1 MSDPHAQREELKPIN
16 VAMVFV
22 VIATI
27 LAVCFFTSPPPD
39 RTPDGASPWAEGAI
53 LKALTDALAF
63 DFKIPTP
70 LGLEIKQL
78 AFGVGSGL
86 AAILVAGACFA
97 ARRSREHEFTLLDD
111 SAPAAPEPH
120 LKRQIEPLQ
129 GAQLLFGGVVVLSFL
144 SSLWAPMPE
153 VAFGGSVLLLGQC
166 LWVFAIR
173 FGFNARACRAAAIG
187 MIVILSAAA
196 TLAVVYYY
204 ERNQTMRPGYPI
216 GNPLF
221 FAACMIPAVLICV
234 CWIVR
239 GVRSLARGHVRALI
253 GIMGLAVVLVPMAW
267 GIKLAD
273 PRSTYVG
280 LGAGLASIMF
290 FAVRGAVAKISVII
304 ACLVLV
310 VVGYFSWLEP
320 LLDHRPETIRTR
332 LYGWTY
338 AQELIAASPIVGH
351 GQGGFA
357 LLGDAL
363 AVNDVADDPRAL
375 HARLAHAHNEW
386 LETGADLGSIGLV
399 MTLGCF
405 ALTFWAGVRALRQI
419 SNPNHR
425 WLLIGLLASLAAL
438 MVEEC
443 ADVALRI
450 AGLPTIFYS
459 VVGMIWALAGSVRT
473 ERATSAAR
481 ATKLTAQGFVSAGA
495 VVLGLMVSTAAV
507 LDFHASRALHDFH
520 EKLQQ
525 RQWDAAV
532 EEVQFA
538 TRFRLSPS
546 RKLTSFY
553 SQAWCH
559 LRIAEESLRDFQAAT
574 AQAAEAKMLP
584 SGDALRSYAQLVI
597 EHARSAIELTDTLA
611 QHTPNYYGMQRV
623 AGSALELIR
632 HVAELT
638 GDLERADQFRLA
650 AVQALRRELS
660 REPHDADLAWHILE
674 LSPELGLTGIIELIC
689 PPMRYH
695 DVDLRYFQLVQS
707 LAQNPNF
714 DVEFQPLL
722 TPALTQLIAK
732 PLGSVEVSY
741 AAQKLRIAAWVA
753 VGRGDPARGKD
764 YAQHAVS
771 LAEKQ
776 KDRFPIAHAIAYRE
790 LAHFGFLADPRDV
803 RAAIE
808 AATMSNSL
816 LADSHEAAPIKART
830 SQRLAMYYLALG
842 DEPAAEELMPNLTL
856 LKPEARQAEL
866 ATAYFSLCQL
876 VLTLPEDRR
885 PGYFR
890 DRVDRLYELSQSSQ
904 TAPEIRLAAIT
915 LKAQAA
921 LRQGDAASC
930 ARYWRE
936 ALELGFDPAEVLP
949 LAEQAA
955 QAHPQEQAL
964 QQLIQELEIVL
975 TGPMPEVRNQ

>member
-1 MSDPHAQREELKPIN
+1 MSDPHPEREELKPIN
-16 VAMVFV
+16 VVMVFV
-22 VIATI
+22 IIATI

-39 RTPDGASPWAEGAI
+39 RTPDGAVPWAEGAI

-70 LGLEIKQL
+70 LGLEIKNL

-97 ARRSREHEFTLLDD
+97 ARRSREHEFMLVED
-111 SAPAAPEPH
+111 SSTAAPEPH
-120 LKRQIEPLQ
+120 LKRQIDPLQ
-129 GAQLLFGGVVVLSFL
+129 GAQLLLGGVVALSFL
-144 SSLWAPMPE
+144 SSVWAPMPD
-153 VAFGGSVLLLGQC
+153 VAFGGSVILLGQC
-166 LWVFAIR
+166 LWVLAIR

-187 MIVILSAAA
+187 MIVVLSAAA

-221 FAACMIPAVLICV
+221 FAACMIPAVLICL
-234 CWIVR
+234 CWVVR
-239 GVRSLARGHVRALI
+239 SVGSLARGNVRALI
-253 GIMGLAVVLVPMAW
+253 GIVGLTVVLVPIAW

-273 PRSTYVG
+273 PRSTYVALGVG
-280 LGAGLASIMF
+280 LVSIVF
-290 FAVRGAVAKISVII
+290 FAVRGMAAKISVII
-304 ACLVLV
+304 ACLVLAA
-310 VVGYFSWLEP
+310 VGYFSWLEP
-320 LLDHRPETIRTR
+320 LLDHRPETLRTR

-375 HARLAHAHNEW
+375 HAHLAHAHNEW

-399 MTLGCF
+399 MTLGCY
-405 ALTFWAGVRALRQI
+405 ALTFWAGVGALRQI
-419 SNPNHR
+419 SNPSHR

-443 ADVALRI
+443 GDVALRI
-450 AGLPTIFYS
+450 AGLPTIFYA

-473 ERATSAAR
+473 ESPTPEARAKKSAAR
-481 ATKLTAQGFVSAGA
+481 GLVLAGT

-532 EEVQFA
+532 AESQFA
-538 TRFRLSPS
+538 TRFRLSPN
-546 RKLTSFY
+546 RKLTSYY

-574 AQAAEAKMLP
+574 AQAAEANVVP
-584 SGDALRSYAQLVI
+584 SGDALRSYAQKVI
-597 EHARSAIELTDTLA
+597 DHARNAIELTDTLA
-611 QHTPNYYGMQRV
+611 QHTPNYYGMHRV

-632 HVAELT
+632 RVAELT
-638 GDLERADQFRLA
+638 GEYERAETFRRA

-660 REPHDADLAWHILE
+660 RQPHDAGLAWHILE
-674 LSPELGLTGIIELIC
+674 LSPDLGLAEVIELIC

-695 DVDLRYFQLVQS
+695 DVDLRYYQLVQR
-707 LAQNPNF
+707 LAQHPNF
-714 DVEFQPLL
+714 NVEFQPIL
-722 TPALTQLIAK
+722 TQAMTQLIAK
-732 PLGSVEVSY
+732 PLGGVEVAY
-741 AAQKLRIAAWVA
+741 AAQKVRIAAWVA
-753 VGRGDPARGKD
+753 AGRGDPARAKV
-764 YAQHAVS
+764 YAEHAVS

-776 KDRFPIAHAIAYRE
+776 RDRFPIAHAIAYRE
-790 LAHFGFLADPRDV
+790 LAHFGFLADPQDA

-816 LADSHEAAPIKART
+816 LADSHEAAPVKART
-830 SQRLAMYYLALG
+830 ARRLAMYYLALG

-856 LKPEARQAEL
+856 LKPEARHAEL
-866 ATAYFSLCQL
+866 ATAYLSLCQL
-876 VLTLPEDRR
+876 VLTLPENKR

-890 DRVDRLYELSQSSQ
+890 DRVDRLYELSRSSQ
-904 TAPEIRLAAIT
+904 TAPEVRLAAVT
-915 LKAQAA
+915 LKAQAV

-930 ARYWRE
+930 VRYWRE
-936 ALELGFDPAEVLP
+936 ALALGFDPAEVLP
-949 LAEQAA
+949 LAEQAS
-955 QAHPQEQAL
+955 QTHPQEQAL
-964 QQLIQELEIVL
+964 QQLIQELEVVL
-975 TGPMPEVRNQ
+975 TGPMLDNQNQ

>member
-39 RTPDGASPWAEGAI
+39 RTPDGAAPWAEGAI

-86 AAILVAGACFA
+86 AAILVAVACFA
-97 ARRSREHEFTLLDD
+97 ARRSREHESTLIED
-111 SAPAAPEPH
+111 SSTAAPEPH
-120 LKRQIEPLQ
+120 LKRQIDPLQ
-129 GAQLLFGGVVVLSFL
+129 GAQLLLGGVVALSFM
-144 SSLWAPMPE
+144 SCLWAPMPE
-153 VAFGGSVLLLGQC
+153 VAFGGSVLLLGYC
-166 LWVFAIR
+166 LWVLAIR

-187 MIVILSAAA
+187 MIVVLSAAA

-221 FAACMIPAVLICV
+221 FAACMIPAVLICL
-234 CWIVR
+234 CWIAR
-239 GVRSLARGHVRALI
+239 GVGSLARGDVRALI
-253 GIMGLAVVLVPMAW
+253 GIVGLMVVLVPIAW

-273 PRSTYVG
+273 PRSTYLG
-280 LGAGLASIMF
+280 LGVGLASIVF
-290 FAVRGAVAKISVII
+290 FAVRGLAAKISVVI

-310 VVGYFSWLEP
+310 AVGYFSWLEP

-338 AQELIAASPIVGH
+338 AQELIAASPFIGH

-363 AVNDVADDPRAL
+363 AVNDVANDPRAL

-419 SNPNHR
+419 ANPNHR
-425 WLLIGLLASLAAL
+425 WLMIGLLSSLAAL
-438 MVEEC
+438 IVEEC

-450 AGLPTIFYS
+450 AGLPTIFYC
-459 VVGMIWALAGSVRT
+459 VVGMIWALAGSVRP
-473 ERATSAAR
+473 ESATPAAR
-481 ATKLTAQGFVSAGA
+481 TRKSTLQGFVLAGT

-525 RQWDAAV
+525 RRWDAAV
-532 EEVQFA
+532 EQAQFA
-538 TRFRLSPS
+538 TRFRLSPN

-574 AQAAEAKMLP
+574 AQAAEARVAP
-584 SGDALRSYAQLVI
+584 SGDALRSYAQKVI
-597 EHARSAIELTDTLA
+597 NHSRSAIELTDTLT
-611 QHTPNYYGMQRV
+611 QHTPSYYGMQRV

-632 HVAELT
+632 RVAELT
-638 GDLERADQFRLA
+638 GDRQRAEAFRGA
-650 AVQALRRELS
+650 AVQALRAEL
-660 REPHDADLAWHILE
+660 RRQPHDANLTWHILE
-674 LSPELGLTGIIELIC
+674 LSPDLGLVEIIELIC

-695 DVDLRYFQLVQS
+695 DVDLRYYQLVQS
-707 LAQNPNF
+707 LAQQPNF
-714 DVEFQPLL
+714 DVEFQPVL
-722 TPALTQLIAK
+722 TQARAQLIAK
-732 PLGSVEVSY
+732 PLDAVEVAY

-753 VGRGDPARGKD
+753 VGRGDPAQGKV
-764 YAQHAVS
+764 YAQYAVR

-776 KDRFPIAHAIAYRE
+776 RDRFPIAQAIAYRE
-790 LAHFGFLADPRDV
+790 LAHFGFLADPQDP

-816 LADSHEAAPIKART
+816 LADSHDAAPVKART
-830 SQRLAMYYLALG
+830 AHRLAMYYLALG
-842 DEPAAEELMPNLTL
+842 DESAAEDLMPNLAL
-856 LKPEARQAEL
+856 LKPEARHAEL
-866 ATAYFSLCQL
+866 ATAYLSLCQL
-876 VLTLPEDRR
+876 VLTLPEDRW

-890 DRVDRLYELSQSSQ
+890 DRVDRLYELSQSSL
-904 TAPEIRLAAIT
+904 TAPEVRLAAIT
-915 LKAQAA
+915 LQAQAV
-921 LRQGDAASC
+921 LRQGDAVSC
-930 ARYWRE
+930 VRYWRE
-936 ALELGFDPAEVLP
+936 ALALGVDPAAVLP

-955 QAHPQEQAL
+955 QTHPREQAL
-964 QQLIQELEIVL
+964 QQLLQELEVVL
-975 TGPMPEVRNQ
+975 TGPMPDAQNQ